1 MADFKLSDIESGQST
16 GMDAFFASEPEV
28 ISPVTEKAAAAP
40 KRVKVGSL
48 AQLKGFR
55 RVAEDTLVNKA
66 TQELWSIAKDDSGE
80 FFVERLFQDDGNPLK
95 G

>member
-1 MADFKLSDIESGQST
+1 MSDFNLKDIEGGQAT

-28 ISPVTEKAAAAP
+28 ISPVTEKVASKP

-48 AQLKGFR
+48 DQLKGFR

-66 TQELWSIAKDDSGE
+66 TQELWSISKNDGGD
-80 FFVERLFQDDGNPLK
+80 FFVQRLFQDDGNPLK